1 MRRRLGTRLVFDYN
15 SSMTKTK
22 KNLIIA
28 SLVFDV
34 IILIPVLFY
43 FLVIPR
49 SEIDGL
55 VKNYVEIKVVKNQP
69 LYTIVSKK
77 PSSWKTIKEINYTAA
92 HAIVVSEDWG
102 FYEHNGYDLSQMK
115 EAVEDTVEDG
125 KKLRGASTIT
135 QQVVKNL
142 FLSNERSYIRKLKEL
157 SFSMY
162 MERSLSKEKILEIYL
177 NIIEYGE
184 GLYGI
189 DKASKKYF
197 NKAPKH
203 LTAREGAFLAMLLP
217 SPKRYAQSFKER
229 DLTPFASKVVNSI
242 IDKLGR
248 ANYLKKE
255 QVPLEKAR
263 SFTWEKTKQVLEE
276 AETPSDVLELK
287 QTEIEDKVRAAT
299 GKKKGKRR
307 KKNKEEDQYA
317 RDSSIEVSD
326 EPSFDDDAIIEDNSG
341 LEEEFSLE

>member
-1 MRRRLGTRLVFDYN
+1 
-15 SSMTKTK
+15 MTKTK
-22 KNLIIA
+22 KNLVIA
-28 SLVFDV
+28 FLISDV

-43 FLVIPR
+43 FLIIPR
-49 SEIDGL
+49 NQIEGL
-55 VKNYVEIKVVKNQP
+55 VNKYVDVVVVKNEPQ
-69 LYTIVSKK
+69 YTIVSRK
-77 PSSWKTIKEINYTAA
+77 PKNWKTLKEVNYIAA

-102 FYEHNGYDLSQMK
+102 FYEHNGYDLNQMK

-142 FLSNERSYIRKLKEL
+142 FLTNERSYIRKLKEL

-184 GLYGI
+184 GIYGI
-189 DKASKKYF
+189 KNASRNYFKKS
-197 NKAPKH
+197 PKS

-217 SPKRYAQSFKER
+217 SPKRYAQSFKEK
-229 DLTPFASKVVNSI
+229 DLTPFASKVVGSI
-242 IDKLGR
+242 IDKLAR
-248 ANYLKKE
+248 ANYIKKE
-255 QVPLEKAR
+255 QVALEKAR
-263 SFTWEKTKQVLEE
+263 SFTWENTKMRPVK
-276 AETPSDVLELK
+276 ETKSNELKLK
-287 QTEIEDKVRAAT
+287 QTEIEDKVRVNT
-299 GKKKGKRR
+299 SKKSGKRR
-307 KKNKEEDQYA
+307 KKNREEDQYA

>member
-1 MRRRLGTRLVFDYN
+1 
-15 SSMTKTK
+15 MTKTK

-28 SLVFDV
+28 SLVLDV

-49 SEIDGL
+49 NQIDGL
-55 VKNYVEIKVVKNQP
+55 VSKYVAIKVVKKVPQ
-69 LYTIVSKK
+69 YTIVSKK
-77 PSSWKTIKEINYTAA
+77 PKSWKTIKEINYLAA

-102 FYEHNGYDLSQMK
+102 FYQHNGYDLSQMK
-115 EAVEDTVEDG
+115 EAVEDSVEDG
-125 KKLRGASTIT
+125 KKLRGASTIS

-142 FLSNERSYIRKLKEL
+142 FLTNERSYIRKLKEL

-189 DKASKKYF
+189 DNAAQKYF
-197 NKAPKH
+197 NKSPKN

-217 SPKRYAQSFKER
+217 SPKRYAQSFKEKN
-229 DLTPFASKVVNSI
+229 LTPFASRVVDSI
-242 IDKLGR
+242 VDKLAR
-248 ANYLKKE
+248 ANYIKKD
-255 QVPLEKAR
+255 QAALEKAR
-263 SFTWEKTKQVLEE
+263 SFSWEKTKRAPVKEE
-276 AETPSDVLELK
+276 VSDQLELK
-287 QTEIEDKVRAAT
+287 QTEIEDKVRAKT
-299 GKKKGKRR
+299 SKKSGKRR
-307 KKNKEEDQYA
+307 KKGREEDQYA
-317 RDSSIEVSD
+317 RDTSIEVSD

>member
-1 MRRRLGTRLVFDYN
+1 
-15 SSMTKTK
+15 MTKTK

-28 SLVFDV
+28 SLILDV

-55 VKNYVEIKVVKNQP
+55 VENFVDVKVVKNQP
-69 LYTIVSKK
+69 QYKIVSKK
-77 PSSWKTIKEINYTAA
+77 PANWKTLKEISYVAA

-102 FYEHNGYDLSQMK
+102 FYQHNGYDLSQMK

-125 KKLRGASTIT
+125 KKLRGASTIS

-142 FLSNERSYIRKLKEL
+142 FLTNERSYVRKLKEL
-157 SFSMY
+157 SYSMY

-189 DKASKKYF
+189 NNASKKYF
-197 NKAPKH
+197 NKSPKN

-217 SPKRYAQSFKER
+217 SPKRHAQSFKEK
-229 DLTPFASKVVNSI
+229 DLTPFASKVVDSI
-242 IDKLGR
+242 IDKLAR
-248 ANYLKKE
+248 ANYIKKE
-255 QVPLEKAR
+255 QAPLEKAR
-263 SFTWEKTKQVLEE
+263 SFNWEKTKRTAPEE
-276 AETPSDVLELK
+276 DTKTDVLELK
-287 QTEIEDKVRAAT
+287 QTEIEDKVRAAS
-299 GKKKGKRR
+299 GRKSKSKRR
-307 KKNKEEDQYA
+307 KKNREEDQYA